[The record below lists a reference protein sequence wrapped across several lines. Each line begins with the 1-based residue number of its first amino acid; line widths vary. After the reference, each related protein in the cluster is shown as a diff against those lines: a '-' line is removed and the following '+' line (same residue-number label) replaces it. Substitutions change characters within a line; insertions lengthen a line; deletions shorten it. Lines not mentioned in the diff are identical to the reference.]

1 LPSHKQRSLF
11 FAGRTNVK
19 KRTKVLP
26 KPWPPDHASRKV
38 EGLCAIHKANVTIAL
53 SVSDGDANRIERN
66 RLSVVVV
73 AHASASMPSCA
84 PAIMAA
90 CMANGGSG
98 HADTM
103 NSCPEWSASVGDLR
117 DHAVRLMNRRDWHC
131 LC

>member
-1 LPSHKQRSLF
+1 
-11 FAGRTNVK
+11 
-19 KRTKVLP
+19 VLP
-26 KPWPPDHASRKV
+26 KPWPPDHALRKV
-38 EGLCAIHKANVTIAL
+38 DALCAIHKANVTLAL
-53 SVSDGDANRIERN
+53 LFQPTTLIELKRSG
-66 RLSVVVV
+66 LSVVVV

-84 PAIMAA
+84 PAIMAT